1 MYAVNSLKQSGDI
14 TNIPLINNELMLN
27 SFIKICDDPY
37 EIKIITMRKLILQRA
52 WKEKNQYL
60 KDTNNVQ
67 LQINY

>member
-52 WKEKNQYL
+52 WKEKN
-60 KDTNNVQ
+60 
-67 LQINY
+67 